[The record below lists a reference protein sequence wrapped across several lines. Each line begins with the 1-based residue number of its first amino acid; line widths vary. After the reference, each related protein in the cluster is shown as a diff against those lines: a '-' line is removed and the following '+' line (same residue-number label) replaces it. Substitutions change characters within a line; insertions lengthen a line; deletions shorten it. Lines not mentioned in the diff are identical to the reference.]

1 MAEGAFDKDFGYLMP
16 FLDKIA
22 ASAAT
27 LPDTAAREEM
37 IRLVAGEKQ
46 RWLRIRQLL
55 AGAEGK
61 PVDAGSAASTRP
73 AGDSVKPGH
82 NLKTPGAVTETA
94 TAMERRFVPQF
105 TVGSLRTRGRE
116 N

>member
-1 MAEGAFDKDFGYLMP
+1 MVEGAFDKDFGYLMP

-55 AGAEGK
+55 AGAKGE
-61 PVDAGSAASTRP
+61 PVASGSAASIRP
-73 AGDSVKPGH
+73 AGDGAKPGQ
-82 NLKTPGAVTETA
+82 TPQAPGAASETSV
-94 TAMERRFVPQF
+94 EPRFVPQF
-105 TVGSLRTRGRE
+105 TVGSLRTRERS
-116 N
+116 